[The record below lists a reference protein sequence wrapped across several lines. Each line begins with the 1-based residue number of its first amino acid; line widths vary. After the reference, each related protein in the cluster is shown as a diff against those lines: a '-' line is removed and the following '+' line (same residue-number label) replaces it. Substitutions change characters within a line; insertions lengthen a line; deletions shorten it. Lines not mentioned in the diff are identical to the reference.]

1 MQNIQ
6 LALRGVVLATVV
18 AGLGACADSPSAPS
32 TPSDASSPSAAA
44 TGAQPQAVVAAAV
57 ASIRLS
63 CERRANRSRISVDG
77 RGLSPRTGQFRARV
91 TASGG
96 TVTSPLKRAVAG
108 EDEFDFDSNRND
120 ILAGATRISAT
131 FITARAGSDVVA
143 KILNASGQ
151 VVATK
156 GVECTFR

>member
-1 MQNIQ
+1 MQNIR
-6 LALRGVVLATVV
+6 LALSGVVLAAVA

-32 TPSDASSPSAAA
+32 TASDPSSLAA
-44 TGAQPQAVVAAAV
+44 TAVRSDVVTAAVV
-57 ASIRLS
+57 ASIRLQ
-63 CERRANRSRISVDG
+63 CERRTNRSRISVDG
-77 RGLSPRTGQFRARV
+77 RGLTPRTGLFRARV

-120 ILAGATRISAT
+120 ILAGATRIPAT
-131 FITARAGSDVVA
+131 FITARTGPDVVA

-156 GVECTFR
+156 GAECTFR